1 MKKIISILRQ
11 PYPYYNHTEKLP
23 VNAFIIFISVF
34 LFLLTFTP
42 FSVNQAEHRYSYVV
56 ICLVH
61 AGQAAIIYFL
71 FFLIINQL
79 FRRLLKEENWKVYKA
94 ILLIAILF
102 FLVGV
107 GSFLLRPLIYDNPE
121 NYSLEHFVDETVNT
135 FLLGTLVFAGFT
147 IYDFYRLLK
156 KNQSGASGFRKEI
169 EKHKT
174 QLENQLISIT
184 VENERYELDL
194 ATFLFAKAEG
204 NYTEFYFYKN
214 SQLIKQLKRASLKS
228 VEEQITVLVPAA
240 IRTHRAY
247 FVNTSHITK
256 MSGNAQGYQLYFDN
270 IDFPV
275 PVSRALI
282 PAFKQVMNVN

>member
-11 PYPYYNHTEKLP
+11 PYPYYNLTEKLP
-23 VNAFIIFISVF
+23 LNAFIIFISVF

-42 FSVNQAEHRYSYVV
+42 FSVNHAEHRYSYTV

-61 AGQAAIIYFL
+61 AGLAAIIYFV
-71 FFLIINQL
+71 FFLVINNL
-79 FRRLLKEENWKVYKA
+79 FSSLTKEENWKVYKA
-94 ILLIAILF
+94 IGAIAILF

-107 GSFLLRPLIYDNPE
+107 GSFLVRPLIYDSPE
-121 NYSLEHFVDETVNT
+121 NYSRQHFVDETVNT
-135 FLLGTLVFAGFT
+135 FLLGTLIFAGFT
-147 IYDFYRLLK
+147 FYDFYRLLK
-156 KNQSGASGFRKEI
+156 ANQSGALGFGSEL

-174 QLENQLISIT
+174 MHQNQLISIS
-184 VENERYELDL
+184 VENEPYELDL

-214 SQLIKQLKRASLKS
+214 SQLVKQLKRASLKS
-228 VEEQITVLVPAA
+228 IEEQIAPLVPAA

-256 MSGNAQGYQLYFDN
+256 MSGNAQGYQLYFHD
-270 IDFPV
+270 IDLSV

-282 PAFKQVMNVN
+282 PAFKKLMQVN